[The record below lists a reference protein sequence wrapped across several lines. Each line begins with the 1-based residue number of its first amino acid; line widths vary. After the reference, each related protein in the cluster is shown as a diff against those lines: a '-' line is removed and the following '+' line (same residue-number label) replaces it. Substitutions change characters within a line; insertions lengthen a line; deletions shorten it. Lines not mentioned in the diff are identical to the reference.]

1 MGGVQSRDEIEMAR
15 AARSDRVRLM
25 KLEEIEACAMK
36 LPDSERAALAADLLC
51 SLPAV
56 LCDEDEGVAEARR
69 RSRELAED
77 PSIGFTWEEI
87 RRDLGR

>member
-1 MGGVQSRDEIEMAR
+1 
-15 AARSDRVRLM
+15 M

-36 LPDSERAALAADLLC
+36 LPDSEKAVLAADLLC

-56 LCDEDEGVAEARR
+56 LSDEDEGVAEARR
-69 RSRELAED
+69 RSHELAGD
-77 PSIGFTWEEI
+77 PSIGCSWEEI